1 MIEQMART
9 ARYMS
14 YPQLAVGPALLAMLI
29 LVPLAWWLAT
39 ALRGS
44 RPAAVAA
51 AVCLSA
57 AVTVTLARPGLRSEQ
72 ADWSRLSSVCTIT
85 DPRPMPTEALLNLLL
100 LAPFAAL
107 AVLSVGRPIRVA
119 LVAVAV
125 SVGIEVA
132 QAVYSVGAC
141 DSSDVV
147 RNSAGALV
155 AALLAAALTVDVG
168 PGRRERSGPPIPTP
182 SVERVGSPR
191 W

>member
-9 ARYMS
+9 ARVMS
-14 YPQLAVGPALLAMLI
+14 YPQLALVPALMAMLV

-39 ALRGS
+39 AVRGS
-44 RPAAVAA
+44 RAAAVAS

-72 ADWSRLSSVCTIT
+72 ADWGRVASACTVT
-85 DPRPMPTEALLNLLL
+85 DPHPLTTEALLNLLL

-107 AVLSVGRPIRVA
+107 AVLAVGRPIRVA
-119 LVAVAV
+119 LTAATI
-125 SVGIEVA
+125 SLAIEA
-132 QAVYSVGAC
+132 LQAAYSVGAC
-141 DSSDVV
+141 DSSDVL

-155 AALLAAALTVDVG
+155 AALLAWVLTVDFG
-168 PGRRERSGPPIPTP
+168 PGRRERSGPPTPIP
-182 SVERVGSPR
+182 SAERVGSPQ